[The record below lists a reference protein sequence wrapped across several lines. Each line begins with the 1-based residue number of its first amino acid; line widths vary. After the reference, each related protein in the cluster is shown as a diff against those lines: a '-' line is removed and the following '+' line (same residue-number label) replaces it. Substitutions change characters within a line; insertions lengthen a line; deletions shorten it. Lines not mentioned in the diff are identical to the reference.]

1 MFAWRAV
8 CVMYSKY
15 LPVHKYDHNCLY
27 INHSIRID
35 QLFSPDSDGNKPKTV
50 ILSGDSGRGKSFT
63 LQKIML
69 DWASGELYSENFDVV
84 FLLKCD
90 EVKCFSHQMSLDELL
105 SWSYSITS
113 YQISQILELTPE
125 KVLILI
131 DGIDEFSFDPH
142 IQISSPTK
150 SSQKA
155 LPMNIL
161 RSLLNGQILPES
173 FLLVTTRSDAGTVMN
188 LLKGPQR
195 FTDIMGFSERGVQE
209 FFQKF
214 FQDEQLFRKT
224 YESLTTNE
232 SLLTAC
238 SVPLLCW
245 MVCFCLKKHYT
256 DDDHVMRELKTTT
269 SIYVQ
274 FVSTLLEHHDQS
286 QSVLRSLGQLA
297 EEGIL
302 DEEVLFDQKTV
313 FKTGLDAESSLFLH
327 DPDIQDLIRK
337 RSLKFMHLSFQEF
350 FMALYYMFLNEEE
363 SQRNIR
369 DIFAAERVKGRLTNS
384 IASVLLFLCG
394 LSNEDTSSSL
404 FEKHNWTVSYIIR
417 KEMESTILTLQ
428 DEDNLFAL
436 QCLYE
441 LHDEEFVRRALGDR
455 VSMNLSNVS
464 LRSTDCW
471 VLLYCLQ
478 CWPHI
483 RYLNLM
489 YCDLTAEKLKILQ
502 PALCMCETLRSV
514 CLHGEQTQPKS
525 FILSVQCCYQIFL
538 FISVCFRLSL
548 SSSEKNPSFPAVLN
562 ISLTCPQSEIS
573 STDWTLFLQKLS
585 KAGQFAEE

>member
-1 MFAWRAV
+1 M
-8 CVMYSKY
+8 SKY
-15 LPVHKYDHNCLY
+15 LHVWSCGPLRACAHQEVNV
-27 INHSIRID
+27 IRID
-35 QLFSPDSDGNKPKTV
+35 KLFSPDSDGSTPKSV
-50 ILSGDSGRGKSFT
+50 ILSGDSGRGKSFM

-69 DWASGELYSENFDVV
+69 DWASGELYSENFDAV
-84 FLLKCD
+84 FLLKC
-90 EVKCFSHQMSLDELL
+90 EELKSISTKKSLFYLL
-105 SWSYSITS
+105 SLNHSLTS
-113 YQISQILELTPE
+113 KQISKILQLTPE

-131 DGIDEFSFDPH
+131 DGMDEYVSRRPIHFMRHTNPY
-142 IQISSPTK
+142 TK
-150 SSQKA
+150 A
-155 LPMNIL
+155 PLMVIIRNLL
-161 RSLLNGQILPES
+161 RRVLLPES
-173 FLLVTTRSDAGTVMN
+173 FLLVTIRSDAGTVMN

-195 FTDIMGFSERGVQE
+195 FTEIVGFSERGVQE
-209 FFQKF
+209 YFQKF

-224 YESLTTNE
+224 YEIVKTNE

-245 MVCFCLKKHYT
+245 MICFYLKKHFT

-269 SIYVQ
+269 SIYVH

-286 QSVLRSLGQLA
+286 QSVLTILRSLGQQA
-297 EEGIL
+297 EKGMKKQQVFF
-302 DEEVLFDQKTV
+302 DEKSVTMKCFDAVTTLVLYKDRLKIKDNQKPA
-313 FKTGLDAESSLFLH
+313 F
-327 DPDIQDLIRK
+327 R
-337 RSLKFMHLSFQEF
+337 FMHYSFQEF
-350 FMALYYMFLNEEE
+350 FTALYYVLLDEENSWWKVSE
-363 SQRNIR
+363 LLDWMEWG
-369 DIFAAERVKGRLTNS
+369 DIIDRLTNS

-394 LSNEDTSSSL
+394 LSNEDSSNSL
-404 FEKHNWTVSYIIR
+404 FEKHNWTVPYIIR

-455 VSMNLSNVS
+455 VSMNLSNIS

-502 PALCMCETLRSV
+502 PALCMCETLR
-514 CLHGEQTQPKS
+514 
-525 FILSVQCCYQIFL
+525 LSVDHLPEFGDLIKTLCEFKSLKELKYCNF
-538 FISVCFRLSL
+538 FIS
-548 SSSEKNPSFPAVLN
+548 K
-562 ISLTCPQSEIS
+562 QS
-573 STDWTLFLQKLS
+573 
-585 KAGQFAEE
+585 

>member
-1 MFAWRAV
+1 METNQ
-8 CVMYSKY
+8 K
-15 LPVHKYDHNCLY
+15 L
-27 INHSIRID
+27 
-35 QLFSPDSDGNKPKTV
+35 

-90 EVKCFSHQMSLDELL
+90 EVKCLSQKMSLNELL

-113 YQISQILELTPE
+113 YQISQILQLTPE
-125 KVLILI
+125 KVLILT
-131 DGIDEFSFDPH
+131 DGIDEFSFDPR

-150 SSQKA
+150 SSQQA
-155 LPMNIL
+155 LPMDIL

-195 FTDIMGFSERGVQE
+195 FTEIVGFSERGVQE

-214 FQDEQLFRKT
+214 FQDDQLFRKT
-224 YESLTTNE
+224 YERVKINE
-232 SLLTAC
+232 SLLTSC
-238 SVPLLCW
+238 SMPLLCW
-245 MVCFCLKKHYT
+245 MVCFCLKKHFI
-256 DDDHVMRELKTTT
+256 DDDHVMRELNTTT

-302 DEEVLFDQKTV
+302 DEEVFFDKKTV

-327 DPDIQDLIRK
+327 EEPDIQALIRN
-337 RSLKFMHLSFQEF
+337 RALKFMHLSFQEF

-369 DIFAAERVKGRLTNS
+369 DILAAERVKGRLTNS
-384 IASVLLFLCG
+384 IASVLLFLSG

-404 FEKHNWTVSYIIR
+404 FEKHNWTVPYIIR

-428 DEDNLFAL
+428 DEDKLFAL

-441 LHDEEFVRRALGDR
+441 LQDEEFVRRALGDW
-455 VSMNLSNVS
+455 VSLDLSNIS

-478 CWPHI
+478 CCPHI

-502 PALCMCETLRSV
+502 PALYV
-514 CLHGEQTQPKS
+514 QVKS
-525 FILSVQCCYQIFL
+525 ALLSILPHVQHIHT
-538 FISVCFRLSL
+538 
-548 SSSEKNPSFPAVLN
+548 EN
-562 ISLTCPQSEIS
+562 
-573 STDWTLFLQKLS
+573 
-585 KAGQFAEE
+585 